1 MARKKKQVEVELYD
15 ENKQEVAYD
24 FGEWKVPT
32 SWDEVT
38 LQMFADYLTM
48 SAEKEKLYKEDV
60 EKAKAEVRKD
70 KKGMEKLE
78 KVEKSEIAMPNEND
92 DKYSMTDRD
101 LLGIF
106 TGKTKEE
113 IEMLPVE
120 FYDTIMAKLSF
131 LVDPYNQDKP
141 KRDIMYK
148 GLHLCVNDMEK
159 LKVKEWEDC
168 ETILRTNPYD
178 YPSLLAILC
187 REVTGEKTDHVTGFR
202 WLVNEPYDSEFAN
215 EKFDGRR
222 ELFANMP
229 MSVAMPIVSFFLYK
243 GIVSTGVLE
252 NSIQT
257 IKAQLEEGVESI
269 FDSVRNGGLPR
280 WRTLPLMMRLK
291 KLKKS
296 LKNI

>member
-15 ENKQEVAYD
+15 EKKQEVAYD
-24 FGEWKVPT
+24 FGVWKVPT
-32 SWDEVT
+32 KWDDVT
-38 LQMFADYLTM
+38 LQMFTDYLTM
-48 SAEKEKLYKEDV
+48 SAAKEKLYKEDV
-60 EKAKAEVRKD
+60 EKAKAESRKD
-70 KKGMEKLE
+70 KQGMEKLE
-78 KVEKSEIAMPNEND
+78 KVDLSEVNMPNEND

-101 LLGIF
+101 LLSIF

-113 IEMLPVE
+113 IEMLPAE
-120 FYDTIMAKLSF
+120 FYNIIMAKLSF
-131 LVDPYNQDKP
+131 LVEPYNSAEP
-141 KRDIMYK
+141 KNDIHYK
-148 GLHLCVNDMEK
+148 GLHLTVNDMES

-215 EKFDGRR
+215 VKFDARR

-229 MSVAMPIVSFFLYK
+229 MTVAMPIVSFFLYK
-243 GIVSTGVLE
+243 GIVSTGHLE

-257 IKAQLEEGVESI
+257 IKAQLEDAVESI
-269 FDSVRNGGLPR
+269 FVSVKNGDLPK